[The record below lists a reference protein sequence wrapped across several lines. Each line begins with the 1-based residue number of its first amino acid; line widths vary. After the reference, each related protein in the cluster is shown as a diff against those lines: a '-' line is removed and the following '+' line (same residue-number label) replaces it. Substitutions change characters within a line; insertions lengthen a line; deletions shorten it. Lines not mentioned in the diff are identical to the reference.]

1 MHSEAVAC
9 SDDEELPMAEF
20 VRIEETSNKKVAI
33 LRLER
38 PKVNALNGQVSQELL
53 DAATE
58 LDGRSDIRG
67 VVLWGGPKIFA
78 AGADIAEFPV
88 NEGHRDPTPAVD
100 ILNEAIFKIENL
112 SQITVAA
119 VNGVAL
125 GGGCE
130 LSMSTDFR
138 ICGTKAAFGQPEIL
152 LGIIPGGGG
161 TQRLTR
167 LVGVTKSKE
176 ISYTGRMV
184 SADEALEIGLVSA
197 VHPDDEVLDKALEM
211 AGAYADGPAAIA
223 NAKKAIM
230 DGLHLP
236 LDEAV
241 AVERREFV
249 NAFQTDDAVIG
260 IESFLEHGPGKATFT
275 GQ

>member
-1 MHSEAVAC
+1 
-9 SDDEELPMAEF
+9 MAEF
-20 VRIEETSNKKVAI
+20 VRIDESPNDKVAI

-38 PKVNALNGQVSQELL
+38 PKVNALNGQVSRELL
-53 DAATE
+53 EAATE
-58 LDGRSDIRG
+58 LDGRDDIRG

-78 AGADIAEFPV
+78 AGADIGAFPV
-88 NEGHRDPTPAVD
+88 NEGHRDPTPDVD

-138 ICGTKAAFGQPEIL
+138 ICGESAAFGQPEIL

-184 SADEALEIGLVSA
+184 PAAEALDIGLVSA
-197 VHPDDEVLDKALEM
+197 VHPDEEVLDQAVAM
-211 AGAYADGPAAIA
+211 AAGYADGPAALA
-223 NAKKAIM
+223 NVKKAIM

-260 IESFLEHGPGKATFT
+260 IQSFLENGPGKASFT
-275 GQ
+275 GK

>member
-1 MHSEAVAC
+1 
-9 SDDEELPMAEF
+9 MAEF
-20 VRIEETSNKKVAI
+20 VRIEESSHEKVAI

-38 PKVNALNGQVSQELL
+38 PKVNALNGQVNQELL

-58 LDGRSDIRG
+58 LDGRDDLRG

-78 AGADIAEFPV
+78 AGADIASFPIGD
-88 NEGHRDPTPAVD
+88 GHRDPTPEVD

-112 SQITVAA
+112 PHVTVAA

-152 LGIIPGGGG
+152 LGIIPGAGG

-176 ISYTGRMV
+176 ISYSGRMV
-184 SADEALEIGLVSA
+184 TADEALEIGLVSA
-197 VHPDDEVLDKALEM
+197 VHPDEEVLDRAVEM
-211 AGAYADGPAAIA
+211 VGAFANGPAGLA

-241 AVERREFV
+241 AVERREFINV
-249 NAFQTDDAVIG
+249 FQTDDAVIG
-260 IESFLEHGPGKATFT
+260 IKSFLESGPGNAEFT
-275 GQ
+275 GR

>member
-1 MHSEAVAC
+1 
-9 SDDEELPMAEF
+9 MAEF
-20 VRIEETSNKKVAI
+20 VRIEPSSTDKVAI

-38 PKVNALNGQVSQELL
+38 PKVNALNQQVSEELL
-53 DAATE
+53 EAATE
-58 LDGRSDIRG
+58 LDGRDDIRA

-78 AGADIAEFPV
+78 AGADISAFPV
-88 NEGHRDPTPAVD
+88 NDGHRDPTPMVD
-100 ILNEAIFKIENL
+100 MLNEAIFKIENL
-112 SQITVAA
+112 KQITVSA

-138 ICGTKAAFGQPEIL
+138 VCGASAAFGQPEIL

-167 LVGVTKSKE
+167 LVGVTKSKD
-176 ISYTGRMV
+176 ISYSGRMV
-184 SADEALEIGLVSA
+184 PADEALDIGLVSA
-197 VHPDDEVLDKALEM
+197 VHPDEEVLDKAVEM
-211 AGAYADGPAAIA
+211 AAAYADGPAAIS
-223 NAKKAIM
+223 NVKKAIM
-230 DGLHLP
+230 DGLHVSLE
-236 LDEAV
+236 EAV
-241 AVERREFV
+241 AIERREFV

-260 IESFLEHGPGKATFT
+260 IKSFLEHGPGKATFT

>member
-1 MHSEAVAC
+1 
-9 SDDEELPMAEF
+9 MAEF
-20 VRIEETSNKKVAI
+20 VRIEKSSNERVAI

-58 LDGRSDIRG
+58 LDASDDLQG

-78 AGADIAEFPV
+78 AGADIGAFPV
-88 NEGHRDPTPAVD
+88 NEGQRDPTPDVD

-112 SQITVAA
+112 SKITVAA

-138 ICGTKAAFGQPEIL
+138 ICGESAAFGQPEIL

-176 ISYTGRMV
+176 ISYSGRMV
-184 SADEALEIGLVSA
+184 PAAEALEIGLVSA
-197 VHPDDEVLDKALEM
+197 VHPDEEVLDRAVEM
-211 AGAYADGPAAIA
+211 VGAYANGPAALG
-223 NAKKAIM
+223 NVKKAIM

-236 LDEAV
+236 LDEAI

-260 IESFLEHGPGKATFT
+260 IQSFLENGPGKASFT
-275 GQ
+275 GK